1 MGAVAVRRSRE
12 GKRGWGRVSK
22 TATAD
27 EAGEMDRVVR
37 NTSQFA
43 RSTLHRLDEN
53 ADEPRPACPEAEIR
67 DGDDFAE
74 VEPGAYPTYDRCQ
87 NPECFGEAWW

>member
-1 MGAVAVRRSRE
+1 M
-12 GKRGWGRVSK
+12 SK

-27 EAGEMDRVVR
+27 QAAEADCAVR

-43 RSTLHRLDEN
+43 RSTLHRPDED

-67 DGDDFAE
+67 DDDDFTE
-74 VEPGAYPTYDRCQ
+74 VDAAAYPTYDRCQ